1 MIEKTKIKLKK
12 GVACLLAALQI
23 GVVAGCSQ
31 KGISE
36 DKYNE
41 ALTTIEQLEK
51 EKEALQEEL
60 DKGNILEEEYNEAL
74 ARIEQLEKEKAAL
87 QEELNEKGSKPDIFE
102 QELASMIGLS
112 EDILQNDEVK
122 KYFDEFNAYLNGYNN
137 VSYQIKNEDGA
148 KSINFMLDGQVIGE
162 VFTAFETSRL
172 IRFRYLKNE
181 CDYYCCLVMDEENK
195 ELYSFNDEL
204 SWSYE
209 GNVFCIGERTDNYA
223 STLESPYSAYIDF
236 NLLNDNE
243 EKEKLF
249 IYLSKNEDNTY
260 TIDINSKS
268 AIFVADGDFVAFDI
282 SKEDFETLDN
292 LITSYK
298 ENGEYGN
305 ALAYVGDTLIGIIQK
320 YGKEKEC
327 QKYIDVINNNTP
339 SYDEEENIFNDEMVK
354 KMGIDENILA
364 NPDVQNSIKKL
375 NNYLQ
380 NYHNLKYD
388 AFTDTHQIFFYSDGF
403 LRGSIIF
410 TNEREFTVSFYHEDY
425 SESIGVNI
433 YGNDYPALFNK
444 TYYIMNSK
452 NWDFENNIYTL
463 SETIDSEEGIYRRQI
478 ERNTEDTSTT
488 ILISTAAGMY
498 NINIL
503 EYTWS
508 NDQITDRQL
517 WNYDISKEE
526 YQRLSD
532 LIDNYKNGYEFGDAI
547 DYIKDALL
555 NIIEKLATEEEYTEI
570 KNALESEKT
579 LVRDK

>member
-1 MIEKTKIKLKK
+1 M
-12 GVACLLAALQI
+12 
-23 GVVAGCSQ
+23 
-31 KGISE
+31 
-36 DKYNE
+36 
-41 ALTTIEQLEK
+41 
-51 EKEALQEEL
+51 
-60 DKGNILEEEYNEAL
+60 EEEYNEAL

-87 QEELNEKGSKPDIFE
+87 QEELNEKESKPDIFE

-112 EDILQNDEVK
+112 EDILQNEEVK

-137 VSYQIKNEDGA
+137 VSCQIKNEDGA

-209 GNVFCIGERTDNYA
+209 GNVFCIGERTDNYT
-223 STLESPYSAYIDF
+223 STIESPYSAYIDF
-236 NLLNDNE
+236 NLLNNNE

-327 QKYIDVINNNTP
+327 QKYIDVIQNNTP

-354 KMGIDENILA
+354 KW
-364 NPDVQNSIKKL
+364 V
-375 NNYLQ
+375 
-380 NYHNLKYD
+380 
-388 AFTDTHQIFFYSDGF
+388 
-403 LRGSIIF
+403 
-410 TNEREFTVSFYHEDY
+410 
-425 SESIGVNI
+425 
-433 YGNDYPALFNK
+433 
-444 TYYIMNSK
+444 
-452 NWDFENNIYTL
+452 
-463 SETIDSEEGIYRRQI
+463 
-478 ERNTEDTSTT
+478 
-488 ILISTAAGMY
+488 
-498 NINIL
+498 
-503 EYTWS
+503 
-508 NDQITDRQL
+508 
-517 WNYDISKEE
+517 
-526 YQRLSD
+526 
-532 LIDNYKNGYEFGDAI
+532 
-547 DYIKDALL
+547 
-555 NIIEKLATEEEYTEI
+555 
-570 KNALESEKT
+570 
-579 LVRDK
+579 